1 MVLGTTSPTC
11 KPAGTDVFVACLLR
25 LCQISARSPEV
36 KDSAAGLSLEEGCA
50 TAGSHEIKATVAKHT
65 TAISFR
71 VEATSIASLAVR
83 QKSLGRLARLIIAS
97 LIGRNQTLKLR
108 NQALVGCDPL
118 LGLVLPSI
126 WRLKLKRTT
135 G

>member
-1 MVLGTTSPTC
+1 
-11 KPAGTDVFVACLLR
+11 LLR

-71 VEATSIASLAVR
+71 VEATSIASLAGR
-83 QKSLGRLARLIIAS
+83 QKSLAVCGK
-97 LIGRNQTLKLR
+97 T
-108 NQALVGCDPL
+108 
-118 LGLVLPSI
+118 
-126 WRLKLKRTT
+126 WKLKFFSVLRVIAF
-135 G
+135 GVFDPFEALFGGLNRPPAYAAISLGMRIRL